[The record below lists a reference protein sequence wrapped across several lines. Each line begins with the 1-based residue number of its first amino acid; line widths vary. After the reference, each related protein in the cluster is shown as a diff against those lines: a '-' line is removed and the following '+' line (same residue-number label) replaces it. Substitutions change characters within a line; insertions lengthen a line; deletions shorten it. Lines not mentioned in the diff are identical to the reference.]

1 MKIGIFGG
9 SFDPVHSEH
18 VNLVKEGMESL
29 GLDKLFVMPAF
40 QPPHKQGKRLT
51 PDDKRL
57 QMCALAFEGINGVE
71 VSDYE
76 IAQKGTSYT
85 YLTCRYF
92 KERFPT
98 AELFWLV
105 GTDMLRDFP
114 TWKNPEDILQNATL
128 AVCARNEKEEW
139 IEAEQEKFFKRFGKK
154 FAVIRYNGKNVSS
167 TKIRVWAGAGMDLTP
182 LVTEKV
188 AAYIQKNGLYEI
200 PFASQALGLE
210 KENRRAH
217 SVRVAV
223 FAAENARK
231 FGIVENK
238 AITAALFH
246 DCAKNLESSAK
257 ELGGFEPPLAWGE
270 IPKEVLHQFQGA
282 YVAEHFFQVQD
293 EDVLNAIR
301 YHTSGRP
308 NMSALE
314 KLIFLADMLEEER
327 RYDVVD
333 ILRGLFFEKG
343 LDECLERALLE
354 TLLFLEKKGGE
365 IYPLTKQAYE
375 FYRKNKAEEVYYGN
389 YE

>member
-9 SFDPVHSEH
+9 SFDPVHNEH
-18 VNLVKEGMESL
+18 VNLVREGMRSL
-29 GLDKLFVMPAF
+29 GLDKLLVMPAF

-51 PDDKRL
+51 PDANRL
-57 QMCALAFEGINGVE
+57 RMCSLAFEGIDGVE

-92 KERFPT
+92 KDRFRGD
-98 AELFWLV
+98 EIFLLV
-105 GTDMLRDFP
+105 GTDMLRNFP

-128 AVCARNEKEEW
+128 AVCARNEKDEW
-139 IEAEQEKFFKRFGKK
+139 IEAEQIKFFERFGKN
-154 FAVIRYNGKNVSS
+154 FAVIRYNGKDVSS
-167 TKIRVWAGAGMDLTP
+167 TKIRVLAGAGMDLSAFLP
-182 LVTEKV
+182 EKVTE
-188 AAYIQKNGLYEI
+188 YIERNGLYEI
-200 PFASQALGLE
+200 PFARQALGLE
-210 KENRRAH
+210 KESRRAH
-217 SVRVAV
+217 SVRVAQ
-223 FAAENARK
+223 FAAKNARR
-231 FGIVENK
+231 FGILEDK
-238 AITAALFH
+238 AIVAALFH
-246 DCAKNLESSAK
+246 DCAKNLEPTAK
-257 ELGGFEPPLAWGE
+257 ELGGFEPPLEWGE

-282 YVAEHFFQVQD
+282 YVAEHSFHVQD
-293 EDVLNAIR
+293 ENVLNAIR

-327 RYDVVD
+327 QYDVVD
-333 ILRGLFFEKG
+333 ILRELFFVKG

-375 FYRKNKAEEVYYGN
+375 FYRKK
-389 YE
+389 

>member
-9 SFDPVHSEH
+9 SFDPVHNEH
-18 VNLVKEGMESL
+18 VNLVREGMRSL
-29 GLDKLFVMPAF
+29 GLDKLLVMPAF

-51 PDDKRL
+51 PDANRL
-57 QMCALAFEGINGVE
+57 RMCSLAFEGIDGVE

-92 KERFPT
+92 KDRFRGD
-98 AELFWLV
+98 EIFLLV
-105 GTDMLRDFP
+105 GTDMLRNFP

-128 AVCARNEKEEW
+128 AVCARNEKDEW
-139 IEAEQEKFFKRFGKK
+139 IEAEQIKFFERFGKN
-154 FAVIRYNGKNVSS
+154 FAVIRYNGKDVSS
-167 TKIRVWAGAGMDLTP
+167 TKIRVLAGAGMDLSAFLP
-182 LVTEKV
+182 EKVTE
-188 AAYIQKNGLYEI
+188 YIERNGLYEI
-200 PFASQALGLE
+200 PFARQALGLE
-210 KENRRAH
+210 KESRRAH
-217 SVRVAV
+217 SVRVAQ
-223 FAAENARK
+223 FAAKNARR
-231 FGIVENK
+231 FGIPEDN
-238 AITAALFH
+238 AIVAALFH
-246 DCAKNLESSAK
+246 DCAKNLEPTAK
-257 ELGGFEPPLAWGE
+257 ELGGFEPPLEWGE

-282 YVAEHFFQVQD
+282 YVAEHSFHVQD
-293 EDVLNAIR
+293 ENVLNAIR

-327 RYDVVD
+327 QYDVVD
-333 ILRGLFFEKG
+333 ILRELFFVKG

-375 FYRKNKAEEVYYGN
+375 FYRKK
-389 YE
+389 

>member
-18 VNLVKEGMESL
+18 VNLVKEGMKSL

-40 QPPHKQGKRLT
+40 QPPHKQGKKLT
-51 PDDKRL
+51 PDEKRL
-57 QMCALAFEGINGVE
+57 QMCALAFEGIDGVE

-92 KERFPT
+92 KERFPDD
-98 AELFWLV
+98 ELFWLV
-105 GTDMLRDFP
+105 GTDMLRNFP
-114 TWKNPEDILQNATL
+114 AWKNPEDILQNATL
-128 AVCARNEKEEW
+128 AVCARDEKEEW
-139 IEAEQEKFFKRFGKK
+139 IEVEQEKFFKKFGRN

-167 TKIRVWAGAGMDLTP
+167 TKIRVLAGAGVDLMP
-182 LVTEKV
+182 FVPEKV
-188 AAYIQKNGLYEI
+188 AKYIQKNALYEI
-200 PFASQALGLE
+200 PFVKQALGLE
-210 KENRRAH
+210 KESRRAH
-217 SVRVAV
+217 SIRVAV
-223 FAAENARK
+223 FAAENARR
-231 FGIVENK
+231 FGIPEDK

-246 DCAKNLESSAK
+246 DCAKNLELSAK
-257 ELGGFEPPLAWGE
+257 ELEGFAPPLEWGE

-282 YVAEHFFQVQD
+282 YVAEHVFQVQD
-293 EDVLNAIR
+293 QDILNAIR

-327 RYDVVD
+327 KYDVVD
-333 ILRGLFFEKG
+333 ILRELFFEKG

-375 FYRKNKAEEVYYGN
+375 FYRKK
-389 YE
+389 